1 MKKSH
6 ETSRASL
13 IAKAN
18 QNAPLLAAI
27 ARAGSFSQA
36 AEALGV
42 HQSAISHRVTLLEDA
57 LGFALF
63 ERTTRQITPTTYGRI
78 LCAAAMDALSL
89 WDTAFDQIDK
99 FATRGVVR
107 LSVSSSLAMKWVL
120 PHLGNAADAGLE
132 IALDVNDRPVDFRAG
147 VIDAAIRFGVGP
159 YPGLHSTLLKKA
171 ELMPV
176 ARPGYGADG
185 ADGVAIEKLAHMP
198 GTTFLTDATGAQD
211 ETDFSWAYYTDKAG
225 LSFEADARQISFD
238 RADLVL
244 QAAIN
249 GMGIG
254 LGRTLLIEG
263 DIAQGFLAPVGPAVA
278 MKSAYWLVCSPDFA
292 GTERYTLLLGWL
304 KEQMK

>member
-1 MKKSH
+1 MKIYH
-6 ETSRASL
+6 EKSRASL

-27 ARAGSFSQA
+27 ARENSFSKA
-36 AEALGV
+36 AEILGV
-42 HQSAISHRVTLLEDA
+42 HQSAISHRVNLLEQA
-57 LGFALF
+57 LGFSLF
-63 ERTTRQITPTTYGRI
+63 ERTTRQINPTEHGRI
-78 LCAAAMDALSL
+78 LCAAAIDAMAI
-89 WDTAFDQIDK
+89 WDVAFERLEK
-99 FATRGVVR
+99 FETQGAVR

-120 PHLGNAADAGLE
+120 PHLASAAEAELE

-171 ELMPV
+171 EILPV
-176 ARPGYGADG
+176 ARPGYCDAGATL
-185 ADGVAIEKLAHMP
+185 EMLAGLHS
-198 GTTFLTDATGAQD
+198 TTFLKDVAGERD
-211 ETDFSWAYYTDKAG
+211 DTDFSWAYYKDQAG
-225 LSFEADARQISFD
+225 LSFETDARHIAFD

-244 QAAIN
+244 QAVIN

-278 MKSAYWLVCSPDFA
+278 MKSAYWLVCSPDFS
-292 GTERYTLLLGWL
+292 GTERYALLLGWL
-304 KEQMK
+304 KAQMA

>member
-27 ARAGSFSQA
+27 ARAGSFSKA

-63 ERTTRQITPTTYGRI
+63 ERTTRQITPTTHGRI
-78 LCAAAMDALSL
+78 LCAAAMDALAH
-89 WDTAFDQIDK
+89 WDRAFDQIDK
-99 FATRGVVR
+99 FASEGAVR

-120 PHLGNAADAGLE
+120 PHLGSAADAGLE

-176 ARPGYGADG
+176 ARPGYGGDG
-185 ADGVAIEKLAHMP
+185 QSIEKLAAMH

-211 ETDFSWAYYTDKAG
+211 ETDFSWAYYTHKAG
-225 LSFEADARQISFD
+225 LNFETAPRQISFD

-249 GMGIG
+249 GMGVG

-263 DIAQGFLAPVGPAVA
+263 DIAQGFLTPVGHAVA

-292 GTERYTLLLGWL
+292 GTERYALLLGWL